1 MTGNDRIVA
10 KPGQSLGGLVLE
22 AAAALGER
30 TMGGVLAEAGS
41 SLLALVHHSIAPDEL
56 AVVAMCLD
64 LGSEDLIARRHAVL
78 VDDWQRRSFF
88 SVPIDARLLEKR
100 TRRFSPATLRENV
113 WHRASW
119 QLRPFPFCEVSW
131 TFVTDKCHACGTVQ
145 GWSRTWGPELCD
157 VCTASLGEGSTAE
170 VPVELQPALHLAA
183 GLLHHDE
190 TRRTESLNALPK
202 GLRMLGSEGCMDV
215 LCAVAGVFD
224 PSLRMDR
231 HRHLLDA
238 SAEPAEI
245 TRAVAD
251 AWELMR
257 GWPDAFLAENDR
269 RLARRAGRFGD
280 GNRGATQFFFGLA
293 EREGVPRALRRAV
306 GDLLGVV
313 ADRQKGY
320 LDARSF
326 SKASGVTAGRVA
338 RSRRAGLV
346 RSVIGLNDK
355 GRITPMLL
363 ASEAERSRRRAVDGI
378 LVERA
383 AARLGC
389 TFRAVEEL
397 TALGVLIPSPEV
409 VDNSQPDRRKI
420 EIASLDGLFDGL
432 LRRSV
437 SPNDGGFDIPL
448 KRAMWAV
455 GGRLKPWSA
464 VFVALLEGRIPSA
477 LLPGEE
483 PLTSRLL
490 VRECAL
496 PALQA
501 LLNGFDDADPRFA
514 DHMSKSDAYDVLNT
528 EGRVAEG
535 LLDEWESLG
544 GLYRTVPAAELLGL
558 ARRLVSRRELAARV
572 GTSTRHMTGMLSPMG
587 VHPRE
592 CDLYDREEAVAALGC

>member
-1 MTGNDRIVA
+1 MTQSDRVVA

-22 AAAALGER
+22 GAAALGER
-30 TMGGVLAEAGS
+30 TIRGVLAEAGS
-41 SLLALVHHSIAPDEL
+41 SLLALMHHSIEPDEL
-56 AVVAMCLD
+56 ALVAGCLD
-64 LGSEDLIARRHAVL
+64 LEPEELIARRHAAL
-78 VDDWQRRSFF
+78 AEERQRRSFF
-88 SVPIDARLLEKR
+88 GVPIDARLLEKR
-100 TRRFSPATLRENV
+100 IRRFSPATLRENA

-119 QLRPFPFCEVSW
+119 QLRPLPFCEASW

-157 VCTASLGEGSTAE
+157 TCATTLSEGRTDE
-170 VPVELQPALHLAA
+170 VPVGLQPALHLAA

-190 TRRTESLNALPK
+190 NGRTESLKALPE

-215 LCAVAGVFD
+215 LCAVAGVVD

-257 GWPDAFLAENDR
+257 GWPHAFLAECDR

-293 EREGVPRALRRAV
+293 EREGAPGALRRAV
-306 GDLLGVV
+306 GDLLGVI
-313 ADRQKGY
+313 ADRQEGC
-320 LDARSF
+320 LDARDF
-326 SKASGVTAGRVA
+326 SKASGVTARRVA

-355 GRITPMLL
+355 GRITPMLP
-363 ASEAERSRRRAVDGI
+363 ASEAERSRRRAAEGI
-378 LVERA
+378 MVERA

-397 TALGVLIPSPEV
+397 TALGVLVPSPEV

-420 EIASLDGLFDGL
+420 EIASLDGLFEGL

-437 SPNDGGFDIPL
+437 SANDDGFDIPL
-448 KRAMWAV
+448 KRAMWSV

-464 VFVALLEGRIPSA
+464 AFVALLEGRIPFA
-477 LLPGEE
+477 LAPGDE
-483 PLTSRLL
+483 PLTARIR
-490 VRECAL
+490 VRAGAL
-496 PALQA
+496 PVLQS
-501 LLNGFDDADPRFA
+501 LMNGFDEADPRFA

-535 LLDEWESLG
+535 LLDRWASLG
-544 GLYRTVPAAELLGL
+544 GLYRTVPAADVLRL
-558 ARRLVSRRELAARV
+558 AKRLVSRRELAAKI
-572 GTSTRHMTGMLSPMG
+572 GTSTHRMRGILSRMD
-587 VHPRE
+587 VHARE
-592 CDLYDREEAVAALGC
+592 GDLYDRQEALAALGC

>member
-1 MTGNDRIVA
+1 M
-10 KPGQSLGGLVLE
+10 GGLVLE
-22 AAAALGER
+22 GAAALGER
-30 TMGGVLAEAGS
+30 TIRGVLAEAGS
-41 SLLALVHHSIAPDEL
+41 SLLALMHHSIEPDEL
-56 AVVAMCLD
+56 ALVAGCLD
-64 LGSEDLIARRHAVL
+64 LEPEELIARRHAFL
-78 VDDWQRRSFF
+78 AEERQRRSFF
-88 SVPIDARLLEKR
+88 GIPIDARLLEKR
-100 TRRFSPATLRENV
+100 TRRFSPATLRENA

-119 QLRPFPFCEVSW
+119 QLRPLPFCEASW

-157 VCTASLGEGSTAE
+157 TCATTLSEGRTDE
-170 VPVELQPALHLAA
+170 VPDGLQPALHLAG

-190 TRRTESLNALPK
+190 NRRTESLNALPEE
-202 GLRMLGSEGCMDV
+202 LRMLGPDGCMDV
-215 LCAVAGVFD
+215 LCAVAGVID

-231 HRHLLDA
+231 GRNLLDA

-245 TRAVAD
+245 TRAVAE

-257 GWPDAFLAENDR
+257 GWPDAFLAECDR

-280 GNRGATQFFFGLA
+280 GNGGATQVFLGFA
-293 EREGVPRALRRAV
+293 EREEMPRSLRRAV
-306 GDLLGVV
+306 EDLLGVI
-313 ADRQKGY
+313 ADRQEGY

-355 GRITPMLL
+355 GRITPMLPG
-363 ASEAERSRRRAVDGI
+363 SEAERSRRRAAEGI
-378 LVERA
+378 MVERA

-397 TALGVLIPSPEV
+397 VALGVLIPSPDV
-409 VDNSQPDRRKI
+409 IDNSQPDRRKI

-432 LRRSV
+432 LRRSA
-437 SPNDGGFDIPL
+437 SPTDGGFDIPL

-464 VFVALLEGRIPSA
+464 AFVALLEGRIPFVLA
-477 LLPGEE
+477 PGDE
-483 PLTSRLL
+483 PLVGRIRLHASAPL
-490 VRECAL
+490 V
-496 PALQA
+496 LQSLMNA
-501 LLNGFDDADPRFA
+501 FDDADPRFA

-535 LLDEWESLG
+535 LLDGWESLG
-544 GLYRTVPAAELLGL
+544 GLFRTVPAADVLRL
-558 ARRLVSRRELAARV
+558 AERLVSRRELAARI
-572 GTSTRHMTGMLSPMG
+572 GTSTHRMRGILSRMD
-587 VHPRE
+587 VHVRE
-592 CDLYDREEAVAALGC
+592 GDLYDREEALAALVC